1 MKKYLLSF
9 FLVIA
14 FAFYVMLN
22 NQSSVDVGPSAG
34 APITANTGAN
44 TNSVAN
50 LPAEPTQR
58 NTGSGTTGQT
68 EDTSPEDGGTATP
81 APSPAPTPATTQTP
95 TPAPVQTPTP
105 TPAPAQTASMYKDG
119 SYTGSVADAFYGNV
133 QVQAIIQN
141 RALSDVQ
148 VLQYPS
154 DRSTSREINGAAMPQ
169 LVQEAI
175 QAQSANVN
183 IVSGATQSSEAFR
196 QSLASALVAAK
207 A

>member
-1 MKKYLLSF
+1 MKKYFLSF

-22 NQSSVDVGPSAG
+22 NQSSVDIGPSAG

-44 TNSVAN
+44 AN
-50 LPAEPTQR
+50 NAAGLPAEPTQR
-58 NTGSGTTGQT
+58 STGSGTTGQT
-68 EDTSPEDGGTATP
+68 EDNGSSGNGGTATP
-81 APSPAPTPATTQTP
+81 SPAPT
-95 TPAPVQTPTP
+95 QTPTP
-105 TPAPAQTASMYKDG
+105 TPAQTAGAYKDG
-119 SYTGSVADAFYGNV
+119 SYTGSVANAYYGNV
-133 QVQAIIQN
+133 QVKAIVQGGQ
-141 RALSDVQ
+141 LSDVQ

-154 DRSTSREINGAAMPQ
+154 DRGTSREINGAAMPQ

-183 IVSGATQSSEAFR
+183 VVSGATQSSGAFQ
-196 QSLASALVAAK
+196 QSLASALAQAK

>member
-22 NQSSVDVGPSAG
+22 NQISVDVGPASG

-44 TNSVAN
+44 ANSAAS

-58 NTGSGTTGQT
+58 SAGSGATGQT
-68 EDTSPEDGGTATP
+68 EDNGSEEGGTATP
-81 APSPAPTPATTQTP
+81 APVPAPTPATTQTP
-95 TPAPVQTPTP
+95 TPAP
-105 TPAPAQTASMYKDG
+105 AQTAGMYKDG
-119 SYTGSVADAFYGNV
+119 SYTGSVADAYYGDV
-133 QVQAIIQN
+133 QVKAIIQGGQ
-141 RALSDVQ
+141 LSDVQ

-154 DRSTSREINGAAMPQ
+154 DRGTSRSINDAAMPQ
-169 LVQEAI
+169 LVREAI
-175 QAQSANVN
+175 KAQSANVN

-196 QSLASALVAAK
+196 QSLASALAAAK